1 MKKRIFVWLA
11 VGLLAMGCMEVSAMS
26 LSKVRRHTRFLTDRM
41 AYELNLSPVQYDDIY
56 EINFDFIYNV
66 ESIMDDVLMGYD
78 WALDDYYRML
88 DVRNDDLRWVLS
100 ASQYG
105 RFLGMDYFYRPIY
118 ASGRTWNF
126 RVYVVYNNP
135 NYFYFGKPRHYRTYS
150 GGHYRTHYNNR
161 SYYSN
166 RYHHDIYKGN
176 FSTRRENIYMNN
188 RREDFGVTTRPSN
201 SSRPTTSPVRPSTS
215 TARPATTPSRPSSNT
230 SRPSSSNKK
239 DEVYDTGRSNSTR
252 PSNSSGTSVRTGTGN
267 TGSSSRPSS
276 SSSGSSSARPSST
289 SGTSRTSTARPSTSV
304 KENSGGTSRSSS
316 ASRPSSVRSNTSNTS
331 RSSSAT
337 RSSSSSSGSSS
348 RNSSGSGRGSSQGG
362 RR

>member
-150 GGHYRTHYNNR
+150 GGHYRTHYNNK

-166 RYHHDIYKGN
+166 RYHHDIYQGN

-188 RREDFGVTTRPSN
+188 RRADFGVTTRPSN
-201 SSRPTTSPVRPSTS
+201 SSRPVTSPVRPSTS
-215 TARPATTPSRPSSNT
+215 TARPATTPSRPTSNT
-230 SRPSSSNKK
+230 ARPSSSDKK
-239 DEVYDTGRSNSTR
+239 DKIHDTGRSNSTR
-252 PSNSSGTSVRTGTGN
+252 PSNSSGTSGRAGTGS
-267 TGSSSRPSS
+267 TGSSS
-276 SSSGSSSARPSST
+276 RPSST
-289 SGTSRTSTARPSTSV
+289 SGTSRTSTGRPSTSV
-304 KENSGGTSRSSS
+304 RENNGSASRSSS
-316 ASRPSSVRSNTSNTS
+316 TSRPSSSVRSNNSNTS
-331 RSSSAT
+331 RSTSTS
-337 RSSSSSSGSSS
+337 RSPSSSSGSSS
-348 RNSSGSGRGSSQGG
+348 RSSSGSERGSSQGG